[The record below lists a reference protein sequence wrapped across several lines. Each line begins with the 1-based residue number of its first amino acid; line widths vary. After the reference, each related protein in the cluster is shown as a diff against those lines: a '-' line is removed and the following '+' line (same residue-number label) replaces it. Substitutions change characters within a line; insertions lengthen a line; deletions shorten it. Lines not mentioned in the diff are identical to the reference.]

1 MLNEVKKSLND
12 ISKKLVKIQDAREFL
27 LKNSREVIVLCSKAI
42 ILAHSGKNDEAKKIL
57 KNAENLLKKYRTK
70 LSPEISRY
78 LITAEQ
84 EFVEASCFI
93 SIIEKKPIPSEKK
106 MNVMSESYVLGLMD
120 CIGELK
126 RTVFDKI
133 RVGQVDEAIRIFEIM
148 EELYMNLYPF
158 SLYDKVVKEARKKM
172 DVARIL
178 VEDVRVSITEEKRRS
193 ELLRT
198 IEKLK

>member
-1 MLNEVKKSLND
+1 LNEVKKSLND

>member
-42 ILAHSGKNDEAKKIL
+42 ILTHSGKNDEAKKIL

-193 ELLRT
+193 ELLKT

>member
-193 ELLRT
+193 ELLKT

>member
-42 ILAHSGKNDEAKKIL
+42 ILTHSGKNDEAKKIL

-93 SIIEKKPIPSEKK
+93 SIIEKKPIPSQKK

-193 ELLRT
+193 ELLKT

>member
-1 MLNEVKKSLND
+1 MLNEVKKSLSD

>member
-93 SIIEKKPIPSEKK
+93 SIIEKKPIPSQKK

-193 ELLRT
+193 ELLKT

>member
-1 MLNEVKKSLND
+1 LLNEVKKSLND

-42 ILAHSGKNDEAKKIL
+42 ILTHSGKNDEAKKIL

-193 ELLRT
+193 ELLKT

>member
-1 MLNEVKKSLND
+1 MNEVKKSLND

>member
-1 MLNEVKKSLND
+1 MK
-12 ISKKLVKIQDAREFL
+12 Q
-27 LKNSREVIVLCSKAI
+27 
-42 ILAHSGKNDEAKKIL
+42 KKIL

-193 ELLRT
+193 ELLKT

>member
-1 MLNEVKKSLND
+1 LNEVKKSLND

-42 ILAHSGKNDEAKKIL
+42 ILTHSGKNDEAKKIL

-193 ELLRT
+193 ELLKT

>member
-1 MLNEVKKSLND
+1 LLNEVKKSLND

>member
-42 ILAHSGKNDEAKKIL
+42 ILTHSGKNDEAKKIL

>member
-42 ILAHSGKNDEAKKIL
+42 ILTHSGKNDEAKKIL

-178 VEDVRVSITEEKRRS
+178 VEDVRVSITEGKRRS

>member
-1 MLNEVKKSLND
+1 MNEVKKSLND

-42 ILAHSGKNDEAKKIL
+42 ILTHSGKNDESKKIL

-93 SIIEKKPIPSEKK
+93 SIIEKKPIPSQKK

-193 ELLRT
+193 ELLKT